1 MTVAKLLVIIVGL
14 LAPILVAAV
23 TISFGAARVPRAGS
37 GMARALT
44 LGLALGAIGG
54 GIVCG
59 IVIGLA
65 LLLRALR

>member
-1 MTVAKLLVIIVGL
+1 MTAAKLLVIIVGL

-23 TISFGAARVPRAGS
+23 TITFGAARAPRAGS
-37 GMARALT
+37 GMARALA

-54 GIVCG
+54 GIVCA